1 MFEDNT
7 YVNYVNYQIWDQ
19 LAGYATLIVGGI
31 AAYAI
36 GVADDEAEK
45 ITETAGHFFKADAQ
59 ELRDLIIQ
67 EEATELGI
75 ATAVAFLRYY

>member
-1 MFEDNT
+1 MWT
-7 YVNYVNYQIWDQ
+7 S
-19 LAGYATLIVGGI
+19 LGGYALSAV
-31 AAYAI
+31 A
-36 GVADDEAEK
+36 GVAGWSISQADDEAEK

>member
-1 MFEDNT
+1 M
-7 YVNYVNYQIWDQ
+7 
-19 LAGYATLIVGGI
+19 IVGGI

-45 ITETAGHFFKADAQ
+45 IAETAGHFFKADAQ
-59 ELRDLIIQ
+59 ALQDLIIQ